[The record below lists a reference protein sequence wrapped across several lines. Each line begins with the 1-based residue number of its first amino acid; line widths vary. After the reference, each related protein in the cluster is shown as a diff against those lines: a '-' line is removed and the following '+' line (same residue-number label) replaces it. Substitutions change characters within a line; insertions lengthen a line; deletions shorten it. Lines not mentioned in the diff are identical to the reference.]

1 MYLSARKYRRS
12 PKKSKRNKNGNN
24 MEQLRTCLPSR
35 SRSYSRLES
44 AKGVISGMDPIHLTK
59 VLVAATESYRILEV
73 QVLGQGILRSQ
84 VSSLRARYERYWE
97 IKHLL
102 HFNQQNRSWQRLQ
115 ECTTIPAPASQSH
128 CISTIKKEMFYGVT
142 YFNAVHRL
150 CLRDHTTPQQLRTMT
165 SHWRRRDSCE
175 WSPLKCLRPW
185 KQHGSR
191 SFTVKHWQR
200 NQEGFSKG
208 CTWNWCREF
217 ILGNWVTCL
226 TCCRAISCRSQSFQG
241 KHMGWVIPIVILP
254 LSQVTP
260 QTRTCWQ
267 VPSEEKPIKYANYGM
282 TALPPSRYHT
292 CIRLGFLPIVCQHG
306 PRMTGPMN
314 APSRSVHRS
323 P

>member
-1 MYLSARKYRRS
+1 MNLSARKYRRS

-226 TCCRAISCRSQSFQG
+226 TVVELYPAVTEFPREA
-241 KHMGWVIPIVILP
+241 HGWVIPIVILP

-282 TALPPSRYHT
+282 TALPHQDTILAFVWGSFPLFASMVPEWQVPWM
-292 CIRLGFLPIVCQHG
+292 LQAALSIV
-306 PRMTGPMN
+306 P
-314 APSRSVHRS
+314 
-323 P
+323 